1 MIELTKIGK
10 VFNNHNNKAVEALRE
25 ISLSI
30 KKGSFTSVIGPSG
43 CGKTTL
49 LKIIGA
55 ILDPS
60 EGSVSIDGKSP
71 SQALLKHY
79 FGFVFQEPTLLPW
92 RSVIKNIQ
100 LPGEI
105 LSEKKAIARAG
116 NLVELAGLAGF
127 EDLLPKELSG
137 GMKTRVAI
145 ARALSFHPP
154 VLLMDEPFG
163 SLDEMTRDTMNS
175 ELLRIWEEIRATV
188 IFVTHSIREAVL
200 LSDNVVILTPRPGQV
215 KKIIHIDLPRPR
227 IREMYRLPQFGEIA
241 GNIRELLI
249 F

>member
-1 MIELTKIGK
+1 MIEIAKISK
-10 VFNNHNNKAVEALRE
+10 VFNNHNNKAVEALRG
-25 ISLSI
+25 ISFSA
-30 KKGSFTSVIGPSG
+30 KKGGFTSIIGPSG

-49 LKIIGA
+49 LKIVGA
-55 ILDPS
+55 LINPS
-60 EGSVSIDGKSP
+60 EGEVSVDGNSP

-105 LSEKKAIARAG
+105 LSERKVIGRAG
-116 NLVELAGLAGF
+116 SLIRLVGLSGF
-127 EDLLPKELSG
+127 EDSLPKELSG

-163 SLDEMTRDTMNS
+163 NLDEMTRDTMNS
-175 ELLRIWEEIRATV
+175 ELLRIWGEIKTTV

-200 LSDNVVILTPRPGQV
+200 LSDNVVVLTPRPGRIKEIV
-215 KKIIHIDLPRPR
+215 HIDLPRPR
-227 IREMYRLPQFGEIA
+227 TKEMYRLPQFGEMVE
-241 GNIRELLI
+241 NIRELLT